1 MMVRRERYL
10 KQIEPFIDNELVKV
24 LVGVRRSGKTVLLSQ
39 IQDCLGERGIKPEQ
53 IISLN
58 FESMKNR
65 QYQNADALYQYVSQ
79 IAERIDGKVYIF
91 MDEIQEVEGW
101 QTVVNSFRVDLDC
114 DIYITGS
121 NSKLLSGELATV
133 LSGRYVQIK
142 VLPFTFAEV
151 CQLEQEQNRFSSYE
165 ASFAN
170 YLKYGGFP
178 GRCLL
183 PDEHSVMTY
192 LLDLYD
198 AVMIRDIVNRHKV
211 KEMAVLKNVLEFML
225 DNVGNPFSVRKIAGK
240 LVSEGIKIA
249 PSTLLNYIDYFKEA
263 FVLYNASRYDL
274 KGKELLASTEK
285 YYAVD
290 LGLRNIVKKSEVV
303 DSSKLYENAVYL
315 EMKSRGYE
323 IQVGKLDENEIDFIC
338 IRGMEKLYIQV
349 AYLITETDQE
359 REFGNL
365 EKINDNYPKYV
376 VSGDL
381 MDLSRNGIIHKNII
395 KFLLEQ

>member
-1 MMVRRERYL
+1 
-10 KQIEPFIDNELVKV
+10 
-24 LVGVRRSGKTVLLSQ
+24 
-39 IQDCLGERGIKPEQ
+39 
-53 IISLN
+53 
-58 FESMKNR
+58 
-65 QYQNADALYQYVSQ
+65 
-79 IAERIDGKVYIF
+79 
-91 MDEIQEVEGW
+91 
-101 QTVVNSFRVDLDC
+101 
-114 DIYITGS
+114 
-121 NSKLLSGELATV
+121 
-133 LSGRYVQIK
+133 
-142 VLPFTFAEV
+142 
-151 CQLEQEQNRFSSYE
+151 
-165 ASFAN
+165 
-170 YLKYGGFP
+170 
-178 GRCLL
+178 
-183 PDEHSVMTY
+183 
-192 LLDLYD
+192 
-198 AVMIRDIVNRHKV
+198 
-211 KEMAVLKNVLEFML
+211 ML